1 MKGKKSTK
9 KNEEI
14 SNDNFKYEIM
24 SHVGILSKSPSGW
37 SKELNI
43 VKWNDANPKFDIR
56 EWDVEHEKMSRG
68 VSLNFVEAEVLGQLL
83 QEIDFEEVMP

>member
-1 MKGKKSTK
+1 MKDKKSTK

-24 SHVGILSKSPSGW
+24 SHVGILSKARRW

-43 VKWNDANPKFDIR
+43 V
-56 EWDVEHEKMSRG
+56 
-68 VSLNFVEAEVLGQLL
+68 
-83 QEIDFEEVMP
+83 